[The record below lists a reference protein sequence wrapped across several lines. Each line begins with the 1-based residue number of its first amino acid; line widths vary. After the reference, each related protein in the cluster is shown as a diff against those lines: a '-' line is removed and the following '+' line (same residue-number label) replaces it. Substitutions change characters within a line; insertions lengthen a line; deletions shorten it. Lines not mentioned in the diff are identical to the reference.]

1 MGRFGTVGRRPD
13 APTSESDRNT
23 ALETHDYWS
32 LVSRFGAAGVLLPA
46 FAVAVGALWS
56 ARQHAALRVWLPT
69 LALAVVVTL
78 ASKLLFFGWG
88 IGSAWLD
95 FTGVSGHAVLAAS
108 ILPVFFQGLLLGA
121 ARRARVAGVVLGIS
135 LAAAV
140 GVSRVALSAH
150 SWSEVIAAWLLGGAV
165 SALTLQAMRPGSG
178 RAHWPVRAAPLLL
191 LLALAPGGGTYL
203 PTHAWEVDL
212 SLWLSGRARP
222 YTREQL
228 RSAARVRP
236 AAVTAC
242 PAASAPG
249 ATA

>member
-1 MGRFGTVGRRPD
+1 MPKFRRPD
-13 APTSESDRNT
+13 APTPGIDRNT
-23 ALETHDYWS
+23 ALQTHDYWS
-32 LVSRFGAAGVLLPA
+32 LVSRFGAASVLLPA
-46 FAVAVGALWS
+46 FAVAVCALWW

-88 IGSAWLD
+88 IGSARLD

-108 ILPVFFQGLLLGA
+108 ILPVLGNGLLLGA
-121 ARRARVAGVVLGIS
+121 GRRVRFAGAVLGLL
-135 LAAAV
+135 LAVVV

-150 SWSEVIAAWLLGGAV
+150 SWSEVVAAWLLGGAV
-165 SALTLQAMRPGSG
+165 SALTLPALRPGVV
-178 RAHWPVRAAPLLL
+178 RPHWPVRAAPLLL
-191 LLALAPGGGTYL
+191 LLALAPGGATYL

-228 RSAARVRP
+228 RSAALLGP
-236 AAVTAC
+236 AGVTRC
-242 PAASAPG
+242 PAAPAPG
-249 ATA
+249 TTA

>member
-1 MGRFGTVGRRPD
+1 MPGI
-13 APTSESDRNT
+13 DRNNP
-23 ALETHDYWS
+23 LETHDYWS

-46 FAVAVGALWS
+46 FAVAVYGLWC
-56 ARQHAALRVWLPT
+56 ARQHAALRVWLPS

-88 IGSAWLD
+88 IGNAWLD

-108 ILPVFFQGLLLGA
+108 ILPVFCDGLLLGA
-121 ARRARVAGVVLGIS
+121 QRRVRIAGVVLGLL

-140 GVSRVALSAH
+140 GVSRVALAAH

-165 SALTLQAMRPGSG
+165 SALTLQAMRPGGLRSL
-178 RAHWPVRAAPLLL
+178 WPARVAPLLL
-191 LLALAPGGGTYL
+191 LLALVPSGGTYL

-222 YTREQL
+222 YAREHL
-228 RSAARVRP
+228 RGAAPPARSAG
-236 AAVTAC
+236 AAGDATRRT
-242 PAASAPG
+242 PG

>member
-1 MGRFGTVGRRPD
+1 MSGGVPGRGVRMPGI
-13 APTSESDRNT
+13 DRNIP
-23 ALETHDYWS
+23 LETHDYWS

-46 FAVAVGALWS
+46 FAVAVYGLGC
-56 ARQHAALRVWLPT
+56 ARQRAALRVWLPS

-88 IGSAWLD
+88 IGNAWLD

-108 ILPVFFQGLLLGA
+108 ILPVFCSGVLLGA
-121 ARRARVAGVVLGIS
+121 ERRVRVAGVVLGLL

-140 GVSRVALSAH
+140 GVSRVALAAH

-165 SALTLQAMRPGSG
+165 SALALQAMRPGGMRS
-178 RAHWPVRAAPLLL
+178 RWPARAAPLLL

-203 PTHAWEVDL
+203 PTHTWEVEL

-222 YTREQL
+222 YTREHL
-228 RSAARVRP
+228 RSVTPPRSEVAAGG
-236 AAVTAC
+236 AALG
-242 PAASAPG
+242 APG
-249 ATA
+249 ATT

>member
-1 MGRFGTVGRRPD
+1 M
-13 APTSESDRNT
+13 
-23 ALETHDYWS
+23 
-32 LVSRFGAAGVLLPA
+32 
-46 FAVAVGALWS
+46 
-56 ARQHAALRVWLPT
+56 RVWLPS

-88 IGSAWLD
+88 VGNAWLD

-108 ILPVFFQGLLLGA
+108 ILPVFCHGLLLGA
-121 ARRARVAGVVLGIS
+121 QRRVRVAGVVFGLM

-140 GVSRVALSAH
+140 GVSRVALAAH

-165 SALTLQAMRPGSG
+165 SALALQAMRPGDARS
-178 RAHWPVRAAPLLL
+178 HWPARAAPFLL

-222 YTREQL
+222 YTRAHL
-228 RSAARVRP
+228 HGAPPAHSAGVAGRAERR
-236 AAVTAC
+236 
-242 PAASAPG
+242 APG
-249 ATA
+249 ASA